1 MHVQNLLLY
10 GIEHLIG
17 RYLEIIFSMIM
28 YICPMDLKVTESHYD
43 YCMQF
48 YINLNS
54 DFIEN

>member
-10 GIEHLIG
+10 GIEHFIG

-28 YICPMDLKVTESHYD
+28 YICPMYLKVTESHYG

-54 DFIEN
+54 DFIDS